1 MALNLNTVP
10 LFLCLLVL
18 AYLKSAEGHRT
29 LETTKTEQTTTKTV
43 QLVADTTT
51 KLRSSEESDVLD
63 DRRIIVGVPKP
74 TLKSNGR

>member
-10 LFLCLLVL
+10 IFLCLLVL
-18 AYLKSAEGHRT
+18 AYLKSAEGHPT

-51 KLRSSEESDVLD
+51 KLQSSEESDVLD